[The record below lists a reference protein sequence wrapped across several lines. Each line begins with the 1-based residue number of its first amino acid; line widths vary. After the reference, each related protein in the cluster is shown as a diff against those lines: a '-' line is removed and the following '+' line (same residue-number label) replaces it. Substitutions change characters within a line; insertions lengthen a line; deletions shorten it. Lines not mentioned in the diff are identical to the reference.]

1 MKNQNFIVEVI
12 KKDDSKIYVIRNI
25 QNGAVIKVCDT
36 SDELARFFLE
46 LKFEG

>member
-25 QNGAVIKVCDT
+25 QNGAVIKVCDDST
-36 SDELARFFLE
+36 ALAEFFND
-46 LKFEG
+46 LKFES